1 MSPAGAVEPG
11 EGRRRLVLETD
22 GGSRGNPGPAG
33 YGAVVRDPEGA
44 VLAERGDFLGTTT
57 NNVAEYTGLVEGL
70 RLVREIDPEATVEV
84 RADSKLLVE
93 QMSGR
98 WQIKHDDM
106 RRLAREARSAFPPLR
121 VRYTW
126 IPRARNGAA
135 DALANAAMD
144 RRGRVGRG
152 VLVPPPGSLP
162 GPRPPAPDGASPG
175 APEPAPAVVVPRA
188 LGATLLAGAGDPLT
202 LVLVRH
208 GQTDATVARTY
219 AGGDGPGAPL
229 NARGRTEAARVADL
243 VHRIGRQ
250 GWPDLPTPSVVVSS
264 SMLRAG
270 QTAAAIGRRLG
281 VRVEVDDAFA
291 EARFGDWE
299 GLTADQIAATWPG
312 QPASWLQ
319 DPDVTAAGG
328 ESMADVAHRVSAAA
342 RRLVQEQAGRTV
354 VVTTHTV
361 AIRAGIGALVGL
373 DPAGWSRL
381 RVPPASVSI
390 LRLWP
395 DGHELTALGCP
406 SDL

>member
-1 MSPAGAVEPG
+1 MSDAGSVQPG

-33 YGAVVRDPEGA
+33 YGAVVRDPAGA
-44 VLAERGDFLGTTT
+44 VLAERGDFLGVTT

-70 RLVREIDPEATVEV
+70 RLVGEVDPEATVEV

-106 RRLAREARSAFPPLR
+106 RRLAREARSAFPPER

-126 IPRARNGAA
+126 IPRARNGTA

-152 VLVPPPGSLP
+152 VLGPT
-162 GPRPPAPDGASPG
+162 PRP
-175 APEPAPAVVVPRA
+175 APEPGRASSGAPATAPAVAVPRA
-188 LGATLLAGAGDPLT
+188 LGATLLTGVGDPLT

-208 GQTDATVARTY
+208 GQTDATAARTY

-243 VHRIGRQ
+243 VHRIGRD

-270 QTAAAIGRRLG
+270 QTAAAIGRRIG

-299 GLTADQIAATWPG
+299 GLTADQIAAEWPG
-312 QPASWLQ
+312 QPASWLR
-319 DPDVTAAGG
+319 DPHVLAVGG

-342 RRLVQEQAGRTV
+342 RRLAQEHAGRTV
-354 VVTTHTV
+354 VVATHTV

-395 DGHELTALGCP
+395 DGHELTVLGCP